1 MKLEDLQHQLLD
13 LQEKYDNLIID
24 NKSKDELLEG
34 FKSKELEHTK
44 KVSEYQEQ
52 IMRLRDMNTELFLK
66 VSQPIPQEPTPIE
79 PTVGEPK
86 TRTLEEIMGLE

>member
-1 MKLEDLQHQLLD
+1 MKLEELQQQLLD

-24 NKSKDELLEG
+24 NKSKNELLEG
-34 FKSKELEHTK
+34 FKNKELEHTK

-79 PTVGEPK
+79 PVVEEPK